1 MKGIITILFAFLVIG
16 SNAQNKL
23 GPIGQWRAHF
33 DNHSIEHIV
42 KGGDYVYAASPYQ
55 IISIDSKK
63 NNYWIDKTNGLSDI
77 NLNQLAW
84 DEIQQQLIIVYANS
98 NIDILKGDQIF
109 NVNALQL
116 TNLYPDKKIN
126 TIRIY
131 KQWAILATNFG
142 IVIIDL
148 IKHEVKDNWFPNNNQ
163 QPIATL
169 DVLIANDSVY
179 ATTSNGLW
187 ASAFNANTLQPNQWN
202 RLTGYDRYTLK
213 KLTQYN
219 GNIYGYNN
227 HSFFQLPQ
235 TNPFLQFT
243 NATINHVDTS
253 ATNLY
258 IGIQYPNQ
266 KGALLQLNKDKS
278 VSILIDS
285 SLLGVPKQSVVENNN
300 FWVADSV
307 KGLLLKNNTV
317 QWMPLGGPNA
327 RIQGMEAISENELIA
342 PYGALTKGFAKFNE
356 SGWTSYQQLGAVQLP
371 NLNASTINNKERSY
385 WFTTNSSIFYISN
398 DNKAENI
405 QPNNLIGA
413 YKQILTDPNN
423 SIWAIQDQQGLVQ
436 QANNRWNS
444 IPLPNS
450 YQKNGLNQFIV
461 NEKGQAWLIA
471 PNNQGLYVYQNKLVY
486 PNETWKQF
494 TTQASSGNLPST
506 NVKSL
511 CKDLSG
517 SIWVGTDNGIGIY
530 NCGDIATEPCN
541 AYLPIVNNNGF
552 NGYLFQKE
560 TVNCISVDGANRK
573 WVGTHNG
580 AWLLSAD
587 GTEIIEHFTKI
598 NSPLPNDT
606 VVQIIIQPN
615 TGEVFINTVNQMVSY
630 RGTATQGKATQ
641 STIQIFPNPIS
652 THFNGQIAMRGLIEN
667 ALVKITDLNGK
678 LLYQTTALGGQA
690 LWNGRNY
697 DGQKVATG
705 IYLVF
710 VRDISGNE
718 KSVGKIVIA
727 DGY

>member
-55 IISIDSKK
+55 IISIDSRK

-77 NLNQLAW
+77 NFNQLAW
-84 DEIQQQLIIVYANS
+84 DEIQQQLVIVYANS

-405 QPNNLIGA
+405 QDNKESEILNNNKLNSKKVLLFPDTRQAKKNIPSSLINKLENEIATKGYTLEIAYFKQVPDITTNNKNASNNKVVYANFKTLIQLIMNAELILGADSLPIHLAYLLKKPHYILYPNGYPQLFMTPYA
-413 YKQILTDPNN
+413 QI
-423 SIWAIQDQQGLVQ
+423 
-436 QANNRWNS
+436 NNR
-444 IPLPNS
+444 
-450 YQKNGLNQFIV
+450 F
-461 NEKGQAWLIA
+461 
-471 PNNQGLYVYQNKLVY
+471 
-486 PNETWKQF
+486 
-494 TTQASSGNLPST
+494 
-506 NVKSL
+506 
-511 CKDLSG
+511 
-517 SIWVGTDNGIGIY
+517 GTFDHY
-530 NCGDIATEPCN
+530 NFSF
-541 AYLPIVNNNGF
+541 L
-552 NGYLFQKE
+552 
-560 TVNCISVDGANRK
+560 
-573 WVGTHNG
+573 
-580 AWLLSAD
+580 
-587 GTEIIEHFTKI
+587 
-598 NSPLPNDT
+598 
-606 VVQIIIQPN
+606 
-615 TGEVFINTVNQMVSY
+615 
-630 RGTATQGKATQ
+630 
-641 STIQIFPNPIS
+641 
-652 THFNGQIAMRGLIEN
+652 
-667 ALVKITDLNGK
+667 
-678 LLYQTTALGGQA
+678 
-690 LWNGRNY
+690 
-697 DGQKVATG
+697 
-705 IYLVF
+705 
-710 VRDISGNE
+710 
-718 KSVGKIVIA
+718 
-727 DGY
+727 

>member
-1 MKGIITILFAFLVIG
+1 
-16 SNAQNKL
+16 
-23 GPIGQWRAHF
+23 
-33 DNHSIEHIV
+33 
-42 KGGDYVYAASPYQ
+42 
-55 IISIDSKK
+55 
-63 NNYWIDKTNGLSDI
+63 
-77 NLNQLAW
+77 
-84 DEIQQQLIIVYANS
+84 
-98 NIDILKGDQIF
+98 
-109 NVNALQL
+109 
-116 TNLYPDKKIN
+116 
-126 TIRIY
+126 
-131 KQWAILATNFG
+131 
-142 IVIIDL
+142 
-148 IKHEVKDNWFPNNNQ
+148 
-163 QPIATL
+163 
-169 DVLIANDSVY
+169 
-179 ATTSNGLW
+179 
-187 ASAFNANTLQPNQWN
+187 
-202 RLTGYDRYTLK
+202 
-213 KLTQYN
+213 
-219 GNIYGYNN
+219 
-227 HSFFQLPQ
+227 
-235 TNPFLQFT
+235 
-243 NATINHVDTS
+243 
-253 ATNLY
+253 
-258 IGIQYPNQ
+258 
-266 KGALLQLNKDKS
+266 
-278 VSILIDS
+278 
-285 SLLGVPKQSVVENNN
+285 
-300 FWVADSV
+300 
-307 KGLLLKNNTV
+307 
-317 QWMPLGGPNA
+317 
-327 RIQGMEAISENELIA
+327 
-342 PYGALTKGFAKFNE
+342 
-356 SGWTSYQQLGAVQLP
+356 
-371 NLNASTINNKERSY
+371 
-385 WFTTNSSIFYISN
+385 
-398 DNKAENI
+398 
-405 QPNNLIGA
+405 
-413 YKQILTDPNN
+413 
-423 SIWAIQDQQGLVQ
+423 
-436 QANNRWNS
+436 
-444 IPLPNS
+444 
-450 YQKNGLNQFIV
+450 
-461 NEKGQAWLIA
+461 
-471 PNNQGLYVYQNKLVY
+471 LVY

-587 GTEIIEHFTKI
+587 GTEIIEHFTKL

-606 VVQIIIQPN
+606 VVQILIQPN

-690 LWNGRNY
+690 LWNGRTY